1 MNGIIIIDKPSGW
14 TSHDVVSKLRGL
26 LRERRIGHGG
36 TLDPM
41 ATGVLPVFVGRATRA
56 VEFCESAEKE
66 YLAGMRFGLTTDT
79 QDITGR
85 VLTESGSSVTAGELE
100 AVLPRFTGEL
110 EQLPPMYSAVK
121 VGGKKLYELARR
133 GMEAERK
140 PRAVTIRTLELT
152 GWDGKDALL
161 RVVCSKGTYVR
172 TLIHDIGEDLGCGA
186 AMSSLRRTRAGS
198 FTLADARTLEE
209 VEATSQSGT
218 ADLLLR
224 PVDSLFAALPR
235 LTVTEEGEKRIRNGV
250 AFPYPGKD
258 GTYRVYGPGGFLM
271 LGRLASG
278 VLSTIKSFFEV

>member
-209 VEATSQSGT
+209 VEAASQSGT

>member
-1 MNGIIIIDKPSGW
+1 MNGIIVIDKPSGW

-198 FTLADARTLEE
+198 FTLSDARTLEE
-209 VEATSQSGT
+209 VEAASQSGT

>member
-198 FTLADARTLEE
+198 FTLSDARTLEE
-209 VEATSQSGT
+209 VEAASQSGT

-258 GTYRVYGPGGFLM
+258 GTYRIYGPGGFLM

>member
-14 TSHDVVSKLRGL
+14 TSHDVVGKLRGL

-56 VEFCESAEKE
+56 AEFCESAEKE

-85 VLTESGSSVTAGELE
+85 VLTESGKTVTAKELE

-110 EQLPPMYSAVK
+110 EQLPPMFSAVK
-121 VGGKKLYELARR
+121 VGGKKLYELARK
-133 GMEAERK
+133 GVEAERK
-140 PRAVTIRTLELT
+140 PRAVTIRALELT
-152 GWDGKDALL
+152 GWDGEDALL

-172 TLIHDIGEDLGCGA
+172 TLIHDIGGALGCGA
-186 AMSSLRRTRAGS
+186 VMSSLNRTRAGS

-209 VEATSQSGT
+209 VAAAAESGT
-218 ADLLLR
+218 AASLLQ
-224 PVDSLFAALPR
+224 PVDSLFASFPR
-235 LTVTEEGEKRIRNGV
+235 ITVTEEGEKKIRNGS
-250 AFPYPGKD
+250 AFPFPGED

-278 VLSTIKSFFEV
+278 VLFTIKSFFEV

>member
-14 TSHDVVSKLRGL
+14 TSHHVVSKLRGL

-209 VEATSQSGT
+209 VEAASQSGT